1 MLATKKHSGPAMR
14 LNSAIRPF
22 LLLILMAA
30 LYMAFKLLQPFLNPI
45 ILAMVLA
52 ALFHPLQRRLVA
64 RFPEHKTLCALLMV
78 LLVAVVIV
86 LPFLVFLTALAD
98 QGLQLSSSVKD
109 WVQSG
114 ELQNLEQNDNIQ
126 GALDWVERKA
136 PFIKLDEI
144 NLQKELAQAM
154 RTISE
159 SFLRYGAGMLGN
171 LATFL
176 TYFFVMMF
184 ILFYLVRD
192 GEGMVVRVKHL
203 SPLREEQEN
212 SIFTKI
218 AAVSR
223 SVFMGSLLT
232 ALLQGL
238 AGGIGLAIVGIPGLF
253 WGTMMAFT
261 SLIPVVG
268 TALIWVPTVGYLLL
282 IGHWKSAI
290 FFALWSALVV
300 GSIDNFLRPF
310 FMRGASGMS
319 PFWIFLSILGGVQL
333 FGLAGLL
340 YGPLVLGFA
349 MIMLLIYE
357 EEFHSFLVEKD
368 QMKTPGKAGRRARIS
383 RPLAGTSRPA
393 ARAVAARKAMPRRA
407 GRS

>member
-1 MLATKKHSGPAMR
+1 MRTATEPVPVTTR

-22 LLLILMAA
+22 LLLILVAS
-30 LYMAFKLLQPFLNPI
+30 LYLAFKLLAPFLNPI
-45 ILAMVLA
+45 ILAIVLA

-64 RFPEHKTLCALLMV
+64 RFPERKSLCALAMV
-78 LLVAVVIV
+78 LLVTLVII
-86 LPFLVFLTALAD
+86 LPFIVFLTALAD
-98 QGLQLSSSVKD
+98 QGVQLSASVKD

-114 ELQNLEQNDNIQ
+114 EIENLQNSTYVQDT
-126 GALDWVERKA
+126 LDWIEKKA

-144 NLQKELAQAM
+144 DLQKQVVQGV
-154 RTISE
+154 RGISE

-184 ILFYLVRD
+184 ILFYLMRD
-192 GEGMVVRVKHL
+192 GVAMVTRVKHL

-212 SIFTKI
+212 RIFGKI

-223 SVFMGSLLT
+223 SVFLGSLLT

-238 AGGIGLAIVGIPGLF
+238 VGGIGMAIVGIPGLF
-253 WGTMMAFT
+253 WGTMLAFA
-261 SLIPVVG
+261 SLVPVVG
-268 TALIWVPTVGYLLL
+268 TALIWIPATGYLLL

-300 GSIDNFLRPF
+300 GSIDNFLRPYL
-310 FMRGASGMS
+310 MRGEAGMS
-319 PFWIFLSILGGVQL
+319 PFWIFLAILGGVQL

-340 YGPLVLGFA
+340 YGPLILGFA

-357 EEFHSFLVEKD
+357 EEFHLFLVEKD
-368 QMKTPGKAGRRARIS
+368 HE
-383 RPLAGTSRPA
+383 RPA
-393 ARAVAARKAMPRRA
+393 GGCRKRGARLRYSLGRGGSRRQPGAASRR
-407 GRS
+407 RSS